1 MPFQKQPD
9 CKHEIILDS
18 IADGVFTVD
27 LEWKITSFNCAAEK
41 ITGIPREG
49 ALGRLCSDVFR
60 ANICETDCAL
70 KKTML
75 TKRQLINKPVYIIN
89 NRGKKIPISVSTAVF
104 KDERGKIIGGVETFR
119 DLSMVEELRKELTK
133 RHRLDDIISKNHE
146 MQKIF
151 AILPEI
157 AASESTVLIE
167 GPSGSGKELFAKAIH
182 NLSQRRKRP
191 FVAVNCAAMP
201 DTLLESELFGYV
213 AGAFTDAKKN
223 KPGRF
228 ALAQG
233 GTIFLDEI
241 SDISP
246 ALQIRLLRVLQEKEF
261 EPLGGTR
268 PIKADVRVLVSTNKS
283 LEVLVKEGRFREDLY
298 YRINVMKIIL
308 PPLLERKED
317 IPLLIDHIIDRFNRL
332 RGKDISGVSE
342 ETLVILMHH
351 DYPGNVRELENII
364 EHAFIL
370 CKSGLINPSHLP
382 SCLIPKESGQM
393 FAQVEDTPGRANLSA
408 PADLPMA
415 RPTARPVRAS
425 LTAMERR
432 FIYETLMSNNWN
444 RLATARELGINK
456 TTLWRKMKKLNI
468 SAPKPDQR

>member
-1 MPFQKQPD
+1 MLFQKQPD

-27 LEWKITSFNCAAEK
+27 LEWKVTSFNCAAEK
-41 ITGIPREG
+41 ITGIPREE

-70 KKTML
+70 KKTIL
-75 TKRQLINKPVYIIN
+75 TKKPIINKPVYIIN
-89 NRGKKIPISVSTAVF
+89 AHGKKIPISVSTAVF
-104 KDERGKIIGGVETFR
+104 KDELGKIIGGVETFR
-119 DLSMVEELRKELTK
+119 DLSMVEELRKQLIK
-133 RHRLDDIISKNHE
+133 RHQLDDIISKNHE

-151 AILPEI
+151 AVLPEI
-157 AASESTVLIE
+157 AASGSTVLIE

-182 NLSQRRKRP
+182 NLSQRRKKP

-246 ALQIRLLRVLQEKEF
+246 ALQIRLLRVLQEREF

-268 PIKADVRVLVSTNKS
+268 PIRADVRVLVSTNKS
-283 LEVLVKEGRFREDLY
+283 LEAMVREGRFRDDLY
-298 YRINVMKIIL
+298 YRINVVKIIL
-308 PPLLERKED
+308 PPLSERKED

-342 ETLVILMHH
+342 ETLAILMHH

-370 CKSGLINPSHLP
+370 CRSGLIEPDHLP
-382 SCLIPKESGQM
+382 SCFIPKESGQ
-393 FAQVEDTPGRANLSA
+393 L
-408 PADLPMA
+408 
-415 RPTARPVRAS
+415 PVRAS

-456 TTLWRKMKKLNI
+456 TTLWRKMKKLKI
-468 SAPKPDQR
+468 SAPNPGQR

>member
-1 MPFQKQPD
+1 
-9 CKHEIILDS
+9 
-18 IADGVFTVD
+18 
-27 LEWKITSFNCAAEK
+27 
-41 ITGIPREG
+41 
-49 ALGRLCSDVFR
+49 
-60 ANICETDCAL
+60 
-70 KKTML
+70 
-75 TKRQLINKPVYIIN
+75 
-89 NRGKKIPISVSTAVF
+89 
-104 KDERGKIIGGVETFR
+104 
-119 DLSMVEELRKELTK
+119 MVEELRRELTK

-233 GTIFLDEI
+233 GTVFLDEI

-246 ALQIRLLRVLQEKEF
+246 ALQIRLLRVLQEREF

-283 LEVLVKEGRFREDLY
+283 LEVLVREGRFRDDLY
-298 YRINVMKIIL
+298 YRINVVKIVL

-332 RGKDISGVSE
+332 RGKDISGMSE
-342 ETLVILMHH
+342 ETLAILMHH

-382 SCLIPKESGQM
+382 SHLIPKGSGQV
-393 FAQVEDTPGRANLSA
+393 FAQVEDTPGRANL
-408 PADLPMA
+408 PA
-415 RPTARPVRAS
+415 ARPVRAS

-468 SAPKPDQR
+468 SAPKSGQR

>member
-1 MPFQKQPD
+1 MLFQKQPD

-41 ITGIPREG
+41 ITGIPREE

-75 TKRQLINKPVYIIN
+75 TKKPIINKPVYIIN
-89 NRGKKIPISVSTAVF
+89 ARGKKIPISVSTAVF
-104 KDERGKIIGGVETFR
+104 KDELGKIIGGVETFR
-119 DLSMVEELRKELTK
+119 DLSMVEELRKELIK

-151 AILPEI
+151 AVLPEI
-157 AASESTVLIE
+157 AASGSTVLVE

-182 NLSQRRKRP
+182 NLSQRRKKP
-191 FVAVNCAAMP
+191 FVAVNCAALP

-246 ALQIRLLRVLQEKEF
+246 ALQIRLLRVLQEREF

-268 PIKADVRVLVSTNKS
+268 PIRADVRVLVSTNKS
-283 LEVLVKEGRFREDLY
+283 LEALVREGRFRDDLY
-298 YRINVMKIIL
+298 YRINVVKIVL
-308 PPLLERKED
+308 PPLSERKED

-342 ETLVILMHH
+342 ETLTILMHH

-370 CKSGLINPSHLP
+370 CRSGLVSPDHLP

-393 FAQVEDTPGRANLSA
+393 
-408 PADLPMA
+408 
-415 RPTARPVRAS
+415 PVRAS

-468 SAPKPDQR
+468 SAPKPGQR